1 MPALDPLRVPLR
13 GLTLIEASA
22 GTGKTYSIAT
32 LYLRLLLELG
42 LEVDRILV
50 VTFTEAATE
59 ELRDRIRK
67 RLVQALDWL
76 RGDVGGCRKGRRS
89 SPFDP
94 LTPTPLPA
102 GEGLLRH
109 PRDVGERG
117 GEGGGKNEKDPI
129 LAELLSGLADRE
141 RAHTLLADALTRM
154 DEAAIHTIHGF
165 CLRTLTDHAFESGA
179 AFDVEFITDEARLRT
194 TAVEDFWRREV
205 ASATPQK
212 ARWVRQQWKTPQ
224 DLLADLQPTLALDDL
239 RLLPQVDAADVETAS
254 RELAAVFGQM
264 RELWREASDQIK
276 NILATSPDLNRRSYN
291 KQVVARAV
299 RTAATVAAA
308 TEPPTELPA
317 DFERLTPSEL
327 EKKTKA
333 GQRPPTHPFFDL
345 CGRLSELLFRAH
357 AGGRAL
363 FLTSARAF
371 VRADLER
378 RKQDEG
384 LLYYDDLL
392 RRLDQALAGEGAEA
406 LAAGVRERYP
416 VALIDEFQD
425 TDPQQYRIF
434 RRLYGGQPDCGLF
447 LIGDPKQAIYAFR
460 GADIFTYMQARDDS
474 ARGGHRYGLTVNRR
488 SGSRLVE
495 AVNCLFASAPEPF
508 VYQDYIGFNPVAPG
522 PTADQ
527 EPFRLNGVEPVPLQV
542 LMLRLDADN
551 QTTRPPGFIRGDAAL
566 RSAARACAEYIVDLL
581 NRADAGRAT
590 MGKRELA
597 PGDIAL
603 LVRTHREGDL
613 VQQAL
618 RDRGI
623 SSVSL
628 SEDSVFMTEDAAEL
642 ATLLRALAELH
653 DEGHLRAALATTL
666 LGWSAAELER
676 LADDELAREEL
687 LARFQSYRERW
698 RQQGVMVALQE
709 LLAAERIPAR
719 LLRRPDGERRL
730 TNLLQLLELLQ
741 VAAGE
746 HPGMDGLLRWFSD
759 RRAERGGDAARQ
771 LRLESDEG
779 LVKVV
784 TLHKS
789 KGLEYPLVFI
799 PFPWSYFKGFLGGET
814 PVFFHA
820 PEDKRACLDLGSDDR
835 EAHARLERTER
846 LAERLRLF
854 YVGVTRAAKLCV
866 LCWGKV
872 NGIQDAALA
881 YLLHRDP
888 ESEFPT
894 SRLPRLSE
902 EEIRADLE
910 ALASRAPGA
919 IQVREL
925 PLPTGASWVGG
936 RIDPA
941 RLVFEEFRSSIDAS
955 WRVTSYSSLV
965 RGDDSERP
973 DFDAAAVS
981 PAPEAEPGAPVDP
994 LFALPSGTHVG
1005 HFLHQ
1010 LFEDLDFPHAAG
1022 EILTRTVRDRLDRY
1036 GGLGAGRAV
1045 DKDWA
1050 PVVEELVTNVL
1061 DTRLD
1066 PAIPLRLRD
1075 IAAAD
1080 RMVELEFHFPV
1091 AGLDLESLKTALA
1104 VSEAHASA
1112 AAGLGFEAMRGLMHG
1127 FVDLVLRR
1135 EGRFYILDYKSNRLG
1150 DRLTAYERDGLQVA
1164 IRHHHYDLQYLIY
1177 TLALHRFLGWRLP
1190 GYDYR
1195 THFGGV
1201 YYLFLRGMRPQLGP
1215 SCGVWYDRPP
1225 YRLITALDRLF
1236 AGGPPG

>member
-22 GTGKTYSIAT
+22 GTGKTYSITT

-59 ELRDRIRK
+59 ELRDRIRR
-67 RLVQALDWL
+67 RLVQALDRL
-76 RGDVGGCRKGRRS
+76 RGDMGPREEEGGRR
-89 SPFDP
+89 
-94 LTPTPLPA
+94 
-102 GEGLLRH
+102 EG
-109 PRDVGERG
+109 D
-117 GEGGGKNEKDPI
+117 EKDPI

-141 RAHTLLADALTRM
+141 RAYVLLADALTRM

-179 AFDVEFITDEARLRT
+179 AFDVEFITDETRLRT

-205 ASATPQK
+205 ASAGPQT
-212 ARWVRQQWKTPQ
+212 ARWVREQWKTPRN
-224 DLLADLQPTLALDDL
+224 LLADLEPTLALEDL
-239 RLLPQVDAADVETAS
+239 RLLPRVDAAGVEAAR

-264 RELWREASDQIK
+264 RALWRDASDQIED
-276 NILATSPDLNRRSYN
+276 ILATSPALNRRSYN
-291 KQVVARAV
+291 KKVVAR
-299 RTAATVAAA
+299 TLQSAAAVAAA
-308 TEPPTELPA
+308 TEFPAALPA
-317 DFERLTPSEL
+317 GFERLTPAGL
-327 EKKTKA
+327 ERGTKA
-333 GQRPPTHPFFDL
+333 GQCPPTHLFFDL
-345 CGRLSELLFRAH
+345 CGRLSELSLHAH

-371 VRADLER
+371 VRDTLEQ

-406 LAAGVRERYP
+406 LAAGVRARYP

-434 RRLYGGQPDCGLF
+434 RRLYGRQSDCGLF

-474 ARGGHRYGLTVNRR
+474 TRDGHHYGLTINRR
-488 SGSRLVE
+488 SGSRLIA
-495 AVNCLFASAPEPF
+495 AVNCLFASAREPF
-508 VYQDYIGFNPVAPG
+508 VYQDYIGFDPVAPG
-522 PTADQ
+522 PTADR
-527 EPFRLNGVEPVPLQV
+527 EPLRLDGVEPVPLQFW
-542 LMLRLDADN
+542 MLRLDAEN

-566 RSAARACAEYIVDLL
+566 VSAARACAGYIVELL
-581 NRADAGRAT
+581 NRAASGRAT
-590 MGKRELA
+590 IGERALA
-597 PGDIAL
+597 TGDIAL

-628 SEDSVFMTEDAAEL
+628 SEESVFATEDAAEL

-653 DEGHLRAALATTL
+653 DEGHMRVALVTTL
-666 LGWSAAELER
+666 LGWNAAELER
-676 LADDELAREEL
+676 LADDELAREAL

-698 RQQGVMVALQE
+698 QQQGVMVALQE
-709 LLAAERIPAR
+709 LLAAEQVPAR
-719 LLRRPDGERRL
+719 LLRRPDGERRQ

-741 VAAGE
+741 VASGE
-746 HPGMDGLLRWFSD
+746 HLGIDGLLRWFSD
-759 RRAERGGDAARQ
+759 RRAERGEDTARQ

-799 PFPWSYFKGFLGGET
+799 PFPWSYFKGPGGEA

-820 PEDKRACLDLGSDDR
+820 PEDKGACLDLGSVDR

-854 YVGVTRAAKLCV
+854 YVGITRAAKLCV

-872 NGIQDAALA
+872 NDIRDAALA
-881 YLLHRDP
+881 YLLHHDP

-902 EEIRADLE
+902 AEICADLD
-910 ALASRAPGA
+910 ALASRVPGA

-925 PLPTGASWVGG
+925 SVPTGESWVGD

-941 RLVFEEFRSSIDAS
+941 RLAPREFHSTIDAS
-955 WRVTSYSSLV
+955 WQVTSYSSLV

-981 PAPEAEPGAPVDP
+981 PVPEDEPGAPADP
-994 LFALPSGTHVG
+994 LFALPAGTHIG

-1010 LFEDLDFPHAAG
+1010 LFEDLDFPQAVGAA
-1022 EILTRTVRDRLDRY
+1022 LTRTVRDRLDRY

-1045 DKDWA
+1045 DRDWA

-1061 DTRLD
+1061 DTQLD

-1080 RMVELEFHFPV
+1080 RIVEMEFHFPV
-1091 AGLDLESLKTALA
+1091 AGLEPESLTTALA
-1104 VSEAHASA
+1104 VSEAHADA
-1112 AAGLGFEAMRGLMHG
+1112 AAGLGFKPLRGLMHG
-1127 FVDLVLRR
+1127 FIDLVLRHQ
-1135 EGRFYILDYKSNRLG
+1135 GRFYIIDYKSNRLG
-1150 DRLTAYERDGLQVA
+1150 DRLTAYEHDGLHAA

-1177 TLALHRFLGWRLP
+1177 TLALHRFLSQRLP
-1190 GYDYR
+1190 GYYDYR

-1201 YYLFLRGMRPQLGP
+1201 YYLFLRGMRPSAGLRR
-1215 SCGVWYDRPP
+1215 GVWYDRPP
-1225 YRLITALDRLF
+1225 YELIAALDRLF
-1236 AGGPPG
+1236 AQGLPG